1 MSSWRHK
8 LAMAKQHQLR
18 NPIPL
23 EFTTTACNRPELL
36 MITYTSLH
44 KNLKGIDFTR
54 SILYL
59 NIDPMPNK
67 EDIEMVEVIA
77 KRYFGTVITR
87 YTKHGSASEANAWV
101 LRQPRGE
108 FFFNIEDDWQLRK
121 EINIFDMIEKL
132 NRNSWIMQ
140 VYLIGSMI
148 PEGRPTLPSL
158 IRNSVIQPLLQLLN
172 TNSNYEKQMIDIYHK
187 IGKKSLSIKFS
198 NTKSIFDI
206 GKIWFDNMGLQRD
219 DQNKWI
225 LSGSKNNVET
235 AESNTSVEITQPIET
250 TTHPVETA
258 ESSTSVEIT
267 QPVETAESSTSVEIT
282 QPETAE
288 SSTSVEIT
296 QL

>member
-8 LAMAKQHQLR
+8 MAMAKRHQLR

-36 MITYTSLH
+36 MITYASLH
-44 KNLKGIDFTR
+44 KNLKGIDFAK
-54 SILYL
+54 SVLYL

-67 EDIEMVEVIA
+67 EDIEMVEVVA

-87 YTKHGSASEANAWV
+87 YGERGSASEANAWV
-101 LRQPRGE
+101 LRQPRGQ

-132 NRNSWIMQ
+132 GGNSWAMQ

-148 PEGRPTLPSL
+148 PEGRPTLMPSL

-172 TNSNYEKQMIDIYHK
+172 TDSNYEKQMIDVYYK
-187 IGKKSLSIKFS
+187 IGKKPLSIKFS
-198 NTKSIFDI
+198 GTKSIFDI
-206 GKIWFDNMGLQRD
+206 GKIWFDNKGFQRD

-225 LSGSKNNVET
+225 LHGSENKVEAEAEVEAEDVAKADLGIDAKATTLVDQHHVSGSSKEEE
-235 AESNTSVEITQPIET
+235 A
-250 TTHPVETA
+250 
-258 ESSTSVEIT
+258 
-267 QPVETAESSTSVEIT
+267 
-282 QPETAE
+282 
-288 SSTSVEIT
+288 
-296 QL
+296 